1 MRLHLELRVAA
12 NQRDGLDAQ
21 ESAREARIRFGNP
34 LALREEVRDV
44 WGFVEFE
51 RFCGDLRQALRRVV
65 HRPAP
70 TLVVVLTLALGIGAT
85 TAMFSIIDPM
95 FLRPAPWNSTGRLVW
110 IVGLKGRSAGTHN
123 VSYPD
128 YVVYRDRAT
137 TLSGV
142 AASGSTAMSIRGEG
156 QPQRVQGALVSGNYF
171 DVLRLR
177 AQVGRTFTP
186 AEDAEP
192 DGHSVVVLS
201 DALWKAYFGG
211 DPRVIDTA
219 VAINGRPFTIIG
231 VAAPGFSGV
240 AYADDPEELWVPM
253 AMQPIAMPRSPGLLA
268 MADKSWLRVVGQLRD
283 GATSARADAEMRVI
297 ARQLNR
303 AGTAP
308 DEEKSARVLPIRG
321 GLTPWEQDGLASIFA
336 LVSIAPALVLL
347 VACANVANLL
357 MAQHVSRRREFAM
370 HRALGGS
377 RGRLV
382 SQLLVE
388 SLTIAL
394 LAGIAGFAVSFG
406 LSGSSRTTARSRP
419 TCPDCLCRT

>member
-1 MRLHLELRVAA
+1 MWRRFWLFITRWRRLREIDEEMRLHLELRVAA

-110 IVGLKGRSAGTHN
+110 IVGLKGRSAGTRN

-142 AASGSTAMSIRGEG
+142 AASGSTAMSIRGAG

-201 DALWKAYFGG
+201 DALWRAHFGG
-211 DPRVIDTA
+211 DPQRDWHG
-219 VAINGRPFTIIG
+219 GRDQRPP
-231 VAAPGFSGV
+231 VHHRRRRPARLHAAWPTPTTRNSSGS
-240 AYADDPEELWVPM
+240 
-253 AMQPIAMPRSPGLLA
+253 RSPCSPSRCRAAQASSRMADTRAGSASSDGSA
-268 MADKSWLRVVGQLRD
+268 MAPRPP
-283 GATSARADAEMRVI
+283 RADAEMRVI
-297 ARQLNR
+297 ARQLNPAGHGPGPERR
-303 AGTAP
+303 APACYR
-308 DEEKSARVLPIRG
+308 SAV

-347 VACANVANLL
+347 VACANVANC
-357 MAQHVSRRREFAM
+357 S
-370 HRALGGS
+370 
-377 RGRLV
+377 
-382 SQLLVE
+382 
-388 SLTIAL
+388 
-394 LAGIAGFAVSFG
+394 
-406 LSGSSRTTARSRP
+406 
-419 TCPDCLCRT
+419 